1 MPTPIRCAYIDI
13 PAGQIHYR
21 HAAGDGIPFVYLH
34 QTASS
39 SKMWLKVMERLSDL
53 GPHYAIDTPGF
64 GGSFDP
70 EESPSMS
77 QYVDWMAEALAALD
91 VTRAHIV
98 GHHTGAC
105 IGCELAARYPSLA
118 ASVTLL
124 GPVPL
129 TDEEREE
136 FSRHF
141 GAPFETT
148 ASGGY
153 LMDNWYYLDRLGA
166 HADLTLFHRELWD
179 MLRAQYGRVKSYA
192 AVWGQDF
199 TGFFEAI
206 TVPLAIM
213 CAQDDVLWPFFD
225 RAKEL
230 RPDALAA
237 VPGGAN
243 FEPDLDPDTVAGTIR
258 QLVTSIAD

>member
-1 MPTPIRCAYIDI
+1 MPADIRCAYIDI

-21 HAAGDGIPFVYLH
+21 HATGGGVPIVYLH

-39 SKMWLKVMERLSDL
+39 SKMWLKVMARLADL

-70 EESPSMS
+70 DDDPSMS
-77 QYVDWMAEALAALD
+77 QYVDWMVETLSALGIGEAH
-91 VTRAHIV
+91 VV

-118 ASVTLL
+118 RTITLI

-129 TDEEREE
+129 TAEERHE
-136 FSRHF
+136 FSGHF

-148 ASGGY
+148 VSGGY
-153 LMDNWYYLDRLGA
+153 LIDNWHYLDRLGA
-166 HADLTLFHRELWD
+166 HQDLELFHREMWD
-179 MLRAQYGRVKSYA
+179 MLRAQYGRVKSYK
-192 AVWGQDF
+192 AVWSQDF
-199 TGFFEAI
+199 SGHFKAI
-206 TVPLAIM
+206 RAPLAIM
-213 CAQDDVLWPFFD
+213 CAEDDVLWPFFA
-225 RAKEL
+225 RAREM
-230 RPDALAA
+230 RPDALAV

-243 FEPDLDPDTVAGTIR
+243 FEPDLDPDTVADTIR
-258 QLVTSIAD
+258 QLIAGAGG